1 MIVAVPPKSG
11 NTWLSHICHQI
22 CTKGADLDFE
32 DQIPNVVTFLE
43 LNDIVLPQFK
53 VDPDNVIQPAEPRVF
68 LTHFTYE
75 RVPKGGRLIYCLRN
89 PIDLLYSL
97 YLFIDTLWLLKGRVS
112 LKTCLDYFGS
122 IHIYVTY
129 LCSGNID
136 MMKTCSF
143 YSLIISLKITWGV

>member
-1 MIVAVPPKSG
+1 M
-11 NTWLSHICHQI
+11 
-22 CTKGADLDFE
+22 
-32 DQIPNVVTFLE
+32 
-43 LNDIVLPQFK
+43 
-53 VDPDNVIQPAEPRVF
+53 F

-129 LCSGNID
+129 LCSGTDGGRSGDGQKPPVEVQQRIE
-136 MMKTCSF
+136 KE
-143 YSLIISLKITWGV
+143 W